1 MFYQYHILSVN
12 AGCGKH
18 EPEMKVEMEKDIIA
32 LMSEELSLQKTVAN
46 ETLQRSDAL
55 LTSAR
60 RVSSHY
66 QKEAEKCTAGMETC
80 EEAREKAEA
89 QLAEELRASEVW
101 ERRARELGWK
111 DRRLYS

>member
-1 MFYQYHILSVN
+1 M
-12 AGCGKH
+12 
-18 EPEMKVEMEKDIIA
+18 
-32 LMSEELSLQKTVAN
+32 QKTVAN
-46 ETLQRSDAL
+46 ETLQRSEAL

-60 RVSSHY
+60 RVSSRY
-66 QKEAEKCTAGMETC
+66 QKEAEKCTAGMEIC
-80 EEAREKAEA
+80 EEAWERAEA